1 MGIWQNVFKNIQR
14 FYTSHRKLIA
24 MPKGEKVKC
33 SGLCFDY
40 LYATCLKNTNLN
52 HIDEYILYMEPGGA
66 QLEAEYTCLFLNNL

>member
-1 MGIWQNVFKNIQR
+1 
-14 FYTSHRKLIA
+14 